1 MYCTALHIYCTVLY
15 SIWAKL
21 IAFYVTPISGSH
33 EILRLFNIPNIEK
46 MAISKIQND
55 FLRWM
60 QLSSQRK
67 LHSSRW
73 DNFNSSYVTPTS
85 IFNVILTFKKI
96 PNIDKMAICMDKIGL
111 I

>member
-21 IAFYVTPISGSH
+21 IAFY